1 MLNIH
6 KQCNRHISGSKQD
19 GKNRQSSI
27 PSSPVVEEA
36 GPRRHF
42 NFPSISRNGGED
54 YGREVET
61 VGAAGLHVIARISVH
76 SLRDER
82 MYNICKTL
90 VSKLDPNGNHIV
102 PPVAI
107 MRLESRPEDEGPLVV
122 CIFEDAGPNYLPQV
136 VDYGPAWYQLDI
148 RGNNLYRIQSE
159 TFVAQSMSLQTF
171 LDFAIGAAEC
181 LELLHGQQIVHGEIR
196 GDAFHMN
203 KDTGRVRLINIGAGL
218 RTFEHGLTSSGW
230 STMSEEH
237 GAKTKLS
244 YMSPEQTGRMSIEP
258 DSRTDIF
265 SLGVLFWTIL
275 MSRPA
280 FQGETPM
287 DILQAVLGQ
296 RLPLVSNTRL
306 DIPEVIGRIIQKMTA
321 KTIFERYHSASGLR
335 HDLVEIQ
342 RLLSTG
348 DSAPLL
354 NWEIATKDVS
364 PYFILP
370 KLLVGRTV
378 EHDAIVKIL
387 EDAFRQY
394 RSGQRQEKSSTSHLS
409 RLSEGRFA
417 TFGSEDISFDDDHAS
432 SSDGSKKFPTL
443 PGEAL
448 GHHTVN
454 KANSSKMRSPSNSHR
469 NSIDSSGTGFQES
482 DPRLPENRL
491 STASDSVVA
500 ESRLSANSG
509 PRSSSDSIESAVGHR
524 KYGSFSAKGQCEI
537 ITIAGAAGL
546 GKTRLIQ
553 SLQIRVRQRG
563 YFASSSFQQT
573 ERTPLV
579 PVLKLLS
586 SLFQQFF
593 SESDMDPGFHQV
605 LKRHVAPVWPILHKV
620 LDLPESLISS
630 RLPIR
635 VRSQSRKPPKGYN
648 RIVEFDTGRR
658 DSTSSSSQSSLHNK
672 TMGAQSSQ
680 DFLRAGSSTK
690 SLPSINIFLDILRL
704 FASHKCICLCL
715 EDLHF
720 ADEESLDLIAQIVS
734 MEINVVVI
742 LSYRTEASSSNGLKA
757 VLETLM
763 KEGKTSAQQKNE
775 SSLLTCICVLDN
787 TDLV

>member
-1 MLNIH
+1 MFDVH
-6 KQCNRHISGSKQD
+6 KQCNRHIFGSKQNA
-19 GKNRQSSI
+19 KNRQVSL

-36 GPRRHF
+36 GPRRDF
-42 NFPSISRNGGED
+42 SSPSVLKDDGED
-54 YGREVET
+54 YESDLRT
-61 VGAAGLHVIARISVH
+61 VGATSLQVIARISVH

-90 VSKLDPNGNHIV
+90 VAKADPNGDHIV

-107 MRLESRPEDEGPLVV
+107 TRLESRPEDEGPVVV
-122 CIFEDAGPNYLPQV
+122 CIFEDAGQNYLPQI
-136 VDYGPAWYQLDI
+136 VDYGPAWYHLDI
-148 RGNNLYRIQSE
+148 RGENLYRIQSE
-159 TFVAQSMSLQTF
+159 TFAAQSMSLQTF

-181 LELLHGQQIVHGEIR
+181 LEILHGQQVVHGEIR

-203 KDTGRVRLINIGAGL
+203 KDTGKVRLINLGAGL

-230 STMSEEH
+230 STMSEEQ

-265 SLGVLFWTIL
+265 SLGILFWTVLIGK
-275 MSRPA
+275 PA
-280 FQGETPM
+280 FEGETPM

-321 KTIFERYHSASGLR
+321 KTIFERYHSACGLR

-348 DSAPLL
+348 DSAQLL

-370 KLLVGRTV
+370 KVLVGRAET
-378 EHDAIVKIL
+378 HDAIVKII

-394 RSGQRQEKSSTSHLS
+394 RSGQKQEKSSIHHLS

-417 TFGSEDISFDDDHAS
+417 SFGSEDISVDDDNAS
-432 SSDGSKKFPTL
+432 SSDGSKKLPIL
-443 PGEAL
+443 PGEGL
-448 GHHTVN
+448 GHHTIHR
-454 KANSSKMRSPSNSHR
+454 ANSSKLRSPSNSHR
-469 NSIDSSGTGFQES
+469 NSVDSSGTGFQES
-482 DPRLPENRL
+482 DPRLPEKRL
-491 STASDSVVA
+491 STTSDSGVA
-500 ESRLSANSG
+500 ESRLSAASG
-509 PRSSSDSIESAVGHR
+509 PKSSSDSVESAVGHR
-524 KYGSFSAKGQCEI
+524 KYGGFLAKGQCEI

-553 SLQIRVRQRG
+553 SLQVEVRQRG
-563 YFASSSFQQT
+563 YVASSSFHQT
-573 ERTPLV
+573 DKTPLV

-586 SLFQQFF
+586 SLFQQSF

-605 LKRHVAPVWPILHKV
+605 LRRHVAPVWPVLHKV
-620 LDLPESLISS
+620 LGLPASLISS
-630 RLPIR
+630 KLPIR
-635 VRSQSRKPPKGYN
+635 VRSPPQNLSKGYN
-648 RIVEFDTGRR
+648 RTVEIETRR
-658 DSTSSSSQSSLHNK
+658 RGSTSSSSQGSLHNK

-720 ADEESLDLIAQIVS
+720 ADEESLDLITQIIS
-734 MEINVVVI
+734 MEINVVII
-742 LSYRTEASSSNGLKA
+742 LSYRTETSSSEGLKA
-757 VLETLM
+757 VLDTLR
-763 KEGKTSAQQKNE
+763 KEGKTSTQY
-775 SSLLTCICVLDN
+775 
-787 TDLV
+787 

>member
-1 MLNIH
+1 MSPETEAASP
-6 KQCNRHISGSKQD
+6 RRD
-19 GKNRQSSI
+19 F
-27 PSSPVVEEA
+27 SSPSALKNDREGYV
-36 GPRRHF
+36 
-42 NFPSISRNGGED
+42 S
-54 YGREVET
+54 EVET
-61 VGAAGLHVIARISVH
+61 VEAAGLQVIARISVH

-90 VSKLDPNGNHIV
+90 VSKLDPNGHHLV

-107 MRLESRPEDEGPLVV
+107 MRLEPRPEDEGPIVV
-122 CIFEDAGPNYLPQV
+122 CIFEDAGQNYLPQI
-136 VDYGPAWYQLDI
+136 VDFGPAWYHLDI
-148 RGNNLYRIQSE
+148 RGDYLYRIQSE
-159 TFVAQSMSLQTF
+159 TFVAQSMSLQMF

-181 LELLHGQQIVHGEIR
+181 LEILHGQQIVHGEIR

-203 KDTGRVRLINIGAGL
+203 KDTGRVRLINLGAGL

-230 STMSEEH
+230 STMSEEL

-275 MSRPA
+275 MSKPA
-280 FQGETPM
+280 FEGKTPM
-287 DILQAVLGQ
+287 GILQAVLGQ

-306 DIPEVIGRIIQKMTA
+306 DIPEVIGRIIQRMTA

-348 DSAPLL
+348 DSAQLL

-370 KLLVGRTV
+370 KLLVGRAE
-378 EHDAIVKIL
+378 EHDAIVKVI

-394 RSGQRQEKSSTSHLS
+394 RSGQKQEKSSTHHLS
-409 RLSEGRFA
+409 RVSEGRFA
-417 TFGSEDISFDDDHAS
+417 TFRSEDISFDDDIAS
-432 SSDGSKKFPTL
+432 SSDGSKKLPTL
-443 PGEAL
+443 PGEAI
-448 GHHTVN
+448 GHHITH
-454 KANSSKMRSPSNSHR
+454 KANSGRLRSSSNSHR
-469 NSIDSSGTGFQES
+469 NSVDSTGTGFQES
-482 DPRLPENRL
+482 DPRSPEKRH
-491 STASDSVVA
+491 STTSDSAVT
-500 ESRLSANSG
+500 ESRLSAASG
-509 PRSSSDSIESAVGHR
+509 PKSSSDGTESAIGHR
-524 KYGSFSAKGQCEI
+524 KYGAFLTKGQCEI
-537 ITIAGAAGL
+537 ITIAGAAGI

-553 SLQIRVRQRG
+553 SLQVEVRQRG
-563 YFASSSFQQT
+563 YFASSSFHQT

-620 LDLPESLISS
+620 LGLPESLISS
-630 RLPIR
+630 RLPTR
-635 VRSQSRKPPKGYN
+635 MRSQSQKLSKGYN
-648 RIVEFDTGRR
+648 RTVELETGRR
-658 DSTSSSSQSSLHNK
+658 GSTSSSSQSSLHNK

-680 DFLRAGSSTK
+680 DFLRAGSSIK
-690 SLPSINIFLDILRL
+690 SLPSINIFLDILRS
-704 FASHKCICLCL
+704 FASYKCICLCL

-720 ADEESLDLIAQIVS
+720 ADEESLDLIAQIAT

-742 LSYRTEASSSNGLKA
+742 LSYRTETSSSGVLEA
-757 VLETLM
+757 VLDTLT
-763 KEGKTSAQQKNE
+763 KEGKTPPQN
-775 SSLLTCICVLDN
+775 
-787 TDLV
+787 